1 MKSIIIYMMIGFNAI
16 FIHLQIAHD
25 NLKSQEDFIAS
36 HPILN
41 LDCRNNEFPANGDCD
56 DGWYVLISSTHIELD
71 ETASLDCQE
80 CKILNKSLI
89 FFPLNENY
97 LSSKLRSIFPLRFRS
112 K

>member
-1 MKSIIIYMMIGFNAI
+1 MMIGFNAI

-80 CKILNKSLI
+80 CKILIKA
-89 FFPLNENY
+89 
-97 LSSKLRSIFPLRFRS
+97 
-112 K
+112 